1 MKKGGG
7 YDEPGHLLWINIFSP
22 KATKDGDRIELGVR
36 LIFYL
41 QKAPCNEGNNSR
53 TCIKAKSMTKLG
65 WRDCCSKTERQ
76 WSRPLLRISIIGAGR
91 ILWTCANGK
100 ITLFR
105 DDLQKV
111 SSGNMEYILRGT

>member
-1 MKKGGG
+1 MNRDTYCG
-7 YDEPGHLLWINIFSP
+7 LTLSP
-22 KATKDGDRIELGVR
+22 KAIKDGDRIELDKR
-36 LIFYL
+36 LIFYP

-53 TCIKAKSMTKLG
+53 ACVKAKSMTKLG

-76 WSRPLLRISIIGAGR
+76 WSRPLLRISIIGAGK

-100 ITLFR
+100 RALFR

-111 SSGNMEYILRGT
+111 SSGNMECILRGT